1 MVFNAPHL
9 FQQFGLFG
17 EIRVGFKGSFQSV
30 EEGAAERAESLL
42 PGCTFGFV
50 MVVFWRLHG
59 RNDVP

>member
-1 MVFNAPHL
+1 M
-9 FQQFGLFG
+9 
-17 EIRVGFKGSFQSV
+17 GFKGGFQSD